1 MQVSSWVWA
10 LFALMVL
17 AVLAADLGVFRPSRR
32 EPREVTLSSA
42 AWWSA
47 AWVGLSLLFGVVIL
61 ALYGRGPALTY
72 LTAYLLEKSLSV
84 DNIFVFVL
92 IFSELR
98 IPPDQQR
105 RVLYW
110 GVLGAL
116 ASRALLIAGGVFL
129 LRRFN
134 WIVYPFAALVLFAAV
149 RILWGR
155 EKERELVATACG
167 VCSTWV
173 ARIIPITPVLRGGA
187 FWVSQRGRLLATP
200 LFIALVVVETTDVI
214 FALDSIPAVF
224 AVTGD
229 LFLVYTSNVFA
240 MLGLR
245 SLYFLLSG
253 IVERFR
259 FLRAGLAAIL
269 AFVGLKLLSS
279 GLVEIPTWVS
289 LAVIA
294 AALGLAVA
302 ASLTIQSKLAP
313 VSGARARSPEPR

>member
-17 AVLAADLGVFRPSRR
+17 AVLAADLGVFRTSRR
-32 EPREVTLSSA
+32 EPREVTLASA

-47 AWVGLSLLFGVVIL
+47 AWIGLSLLFGVVIL

-98 IPPDQQR
+98 IPPPQQR

-149 RILWGR
+149 RILWGK

-187 FWVSQRGRLLATP
+187 FWVKQRGRLLATP

-269 AFVGLKLLSS
+269 AFVGLKLVSS
-279 GLVEIPTWVS
+279 GAVEIPTWVS

-294 AALGLAVA
+294 AALTLAVA
-302 ASLTIQSKLAP
+302 ASLTIPPKLAP

>member
-17 AVLAADLGVFRPSRR
+17 AVLAADLGVFRRSRR
-32 EPREVTLSSA
+32 EPREVSLASA

-47 AWVGLSLLFGVVIL
+47 AWIGLSLLFGVVIL

-149 RILWGR
+149 RILWGK

-245 SLYFLLSG
+245 SLYFLLG
-253 IVERFR
+253 GVVERFR

-269 AFVGLKLLSS
+269 VFVGAKMLLS
-279 GLVEIPTWVS
+279 GVVEVPTWVS
-289 LAVIA
+289 PAVTA
-294 AALGLAVA
+294 AARVLAGA
-302 ASLTIQSKLAP
+302 ASAT
-313 VSGARARSPEPR
+313 VPRRMALPREGLRE

>member
-1 MQVSSWVWA
+1 M
-10 LFALMVL
+10 
-17 AVLAADLGVFRPSRR
+17 
-32 EPREVTLSSA
+32 
-42 AWWSA
+42 
-47 AWVGLSLLFGVVIL
+47 
-61 ALYGRGPALTY
+61 
-72 LTAYLLEKSLSV
+72 
-84 DNIFVFVL
+84 
-92 IFSELR
+92 
-98 IPPDQQR
+98 
-105 RVLYW
+105 
-110 GVLGAL
+110 
-116 ASRALLIAGGVFL
+116 
-129 LRRFN
+129 
-134 WIVYPFAALVLFAAV
+134 
-149 RILWGR
+149 
-155 EKERELVATACG
+155 
-167 VCSTWV
+167 
-173 ARIIPITPVLRGGA
+173 LRGGA

-279 GLVEIPTWVS
+279 AVVEIPTWVS

-294 AALGLAVA
+294 AALTLAVA
-302 ASLTIQSKLAP
+302 ASLTIAPKLAP

>member
-47 AWVGLSLLFGVVIL
+47 AWVGLSLLFGAVIL

-269 AFVGLKLLSS
+269 AFVGLKLLCS
-279 GLVEIPTWVS
+279 GLLEVPTWVS

-313 VSGARARSPEPR
+313 VSGARAGSPEPR

>member
-17 AVLAADLGVFRPSRR
+17 AVLAAGLGVFRRWRR
-32 EPREVTLSSA
+32 DPREVTLGCA

-47 AWVGLSLLFGVVIL
+47 ARIGLSLRSAGAIL
-61 ALYGRGPALTY
+61 APLCM
-72 LTAYLLEKSLSV
+72 V
-84 DNIFVFVL
+84 
-92 IFSELR
+92 
-98 IPPDQQR
+98 R
-105 RVLYW
+105 R
-110 GVLGAL
+110 
-116 ASRALLIAGGVFL
+116 R
-129 LRRFN
+129 
-134 WIVYPFAALVLFAAV
+134 
-149 RILWGR
+149 
-155 EKERELVATACG
+155 
-167 VCSTWV
+167 TWV
-173 ARIIPITPVLRGGA
+173 ARILPLTPVLRGGA
-187 FWVSQRGRLLATP
+187 FWVSQGERLVATP

-269 AFVGLKLLSS
+269 AFVGFKLLCS
-279 GLVEIPTWVS
+279 GVVEIPTWVS

-294 AALGLAVA
+294 AALTLAVA
-302 ASLTIQSKLAP
+302 ASLTVSGKMAP
-313 VSGARARSPEPR
+313 VSGARPRSPERR

>member
-1 MQVSSWVWA
+1 MQVSSWVWV

-17 AVLAADLGVFRPSRR
+17 ALLAVDLGAFRPSRR
-32 EPREVTLSSA
+32 GPQEVTLRSA
-42 AWWSA
+42 AWWSG
-47 AWVGLSLLFGVVIL
+47 AWIGLSLLFGLVIL
-61 ALYGRGPALTY
+61 VLYGTAPAVTF

-84 DNIFVFVL
+84 DNIFVFIL

-98 IPPDQQR
+98 IPPEQQR

-116 ASRALLIAGGVFL
+116 VVRAILIAGGVFL
-129 LRRFN
+129 LRRFH
-134 WIVYPFAALVLFAAV
+134 WVIYPFAALVIFAAV

-155 EKERELVATACG
+155 EKERQLVVNACA
-167 VCSTWV
+167 VCGTWV
-173 ARIIPITPVLRGGA
+173 ARIIPVTPVLRDGS
-187 FWVSQRGRLLATP
+187 FWIRNRGRLVATP
-200 LFIALVVVETTDVI
+200 LFIALVVVETTDLV

-253 IVERFR
+253 VVERFR

-269 AFVGLKLLSS
+269 AFVGLKMLSG

-294 AALGLAVA
+294 AALTLAVTASVAIPRA
-302 ASLTIQSKLAP
+302 A
-313 VSGARARSPEPR
+313 AR

>member
-1 MQVSSWVWA
+1 MQVSSWIWA

-47 AWVGLSLLFGVVIL
+47 AWIGLSLLFGVVIL

-116 ASRALLIAGGVFL
+116 AARALLIAGGVFL

-134 WIVYPFAALVLFAAV
+134 WIVYPFASPALFAAV

-245 SLYFLLSG
+245 SLYFLLAG
-253 IVERFR
+253 VVERFR

-269 AFVGLKLLSS
+269 AFVGIKLLFS
-279 GLVEIPTWVS
+279 GVLEIPTWVS

-294 AALGLAVA
+294 AALTLAVTASMTTTAPA
-302 ASLTIQSKLAP
+302 A
-313 VSGARARSPEPR
+313 

>member
-47 AWVGLSLLFGVVIL
+47 AWIGLSLLFGVVIL

-187 FWVSQRGRLLATP
+187 FWVSQRGRLVATP

-253 IVERFR
+253 IVDRFR

-302 ASLTIQSKLAP
+302 ASLTIPPKLAP

>member
-32 EPREVTLSSA
+32 EPREVTIASA

-47 AWVGLSLLFGVVIL
+47 AWIGLSLLFGVVIL

-110 GVLGAL
+110 AVLGAL

-259 FLRAGLAAIL
+259 FLRAGLAGIL

-279 GLVEIPTWVS
+279 GVVEIPTWVS

-294 AALGLAVA
+294 AALALAVA
-302 ASLTIQSKLAP
+302 ASLTIQRKLAP
-313 VSGARARSPEPR
+313 VSGAPARSPGPR